1 MTRIVTYALILPEC
15 IDFYYFGYD
24 LYCKLS
30 LFKFLCEKKIKKAK
44 TSTVIPI
51 RQELKNDFSL
61 VTAKS
66 DKILKLF
73 KTNSS
78 SELINSNFYII

>member
-30 LFKFLCEKKIKKAK
+30 LFKFLGEKKNKKAK

-66 DKILKLF
+66 DKILKLLEWTES
-73 KTNSS
+73 KPIPVVS
-78 SELINSNFYII
+78 